1 MRHAPVWI
9 AVLVA
14 VAVGAGAA
22 LYERSREPLALRA
35 GTALPEPRALPDFA
49 LVDQA
54 GRAFDRSRFEGR
66 WSLLFTGF
74 THCPDVC
81 PTTLALMAELHRRV
95 ARDDLQFVFV
105 SVDPERDTPDAV
117 ARYLAHFD
125 AALVGATGERAQME
139 RFTAGAGARA
149 GAQSRQSDDEYTV
162 DHSTAFVLIDPEAR
176 LAGYFSAPH
185 ARDALAA
192 DLAALAAGGDAPL
205 LVQLDVGVRPGPGEA
220 VVRLPSPPRS
230 CPAPSAPSRGH

>member
-9 AVLVA
+9 AVLAA
-14 VAVGAGAA
+14 VAVGAGTA
-22 LYERSREPLALRA
+22 LYERSRDPLVLRA

-49 LVDQA
+49 LVDQV
-54 GRAFDRSRFEGR
+54 GRPFDRSRFEGR

-95 ARDDLQFVFV
+95 PRDDLQWVFL

-125 AALVGATGERAQME
+125 TMLVGATGERAQME
-139 RFTAGAGARA
+139 RLTAGLGL
-149 GAQSRQSDDEYTV
+149 AQVRNPGVDEAYTV

-192 DLAALAAGGDAPL
+192 DLAAL
-205 LVQLDVGVRPGPGEA
+205 
-220 VVRLPSPPRS
+220 PR
-230 CPAPSAPSRGH
+230 G

>member
-22 LYERSREPLALRA
+22 LYERSREPLTLRA
-35 GTALPEPRALPDFA
+35 GTALPEPRALPAFT

-54 GRAFDRSRFEGR
+54 GRAFDRARFEGR

-81 PTTLALMAELHRRV
+81 PTTLALMSDLNRRV
-95 ARDDLQFVFV
+95 GRDDLQFVFV
-105 SVDPERDTPDAV
+105 SVDPERDTPHAV
-117 ARYLAHFD
+117 ASYLAHFG

-139 RFTAGAGARA
+139 RLTAGLGL
-149 GAQSRQSDDEYTV
+149 AQVRNPGSGDEYTV

-185 ARDALAA
+185 ARDALVA
-192 DLAALAAGGDAPL
+192 DLTALP
-205 LVQLDVGVRPGPGEA
+205 
-220 VVRLPSPPRS
+220 
-230 CPAPSAPSRGH
+230 

>member
-14 VAVGAGAA
+14 VAVGIGVA
-22 LYERSREPLALRA
+22 LRERSREPPVLRA
-35 GTALPEPRALPDFA
+35 GTVLPEPRALPDFA

-54 GRAFDRSRFEGR
+54 GRPFDRARLEGR

-81 PTTLALMAELHRRV
+81 PTTLALMAELNRRV

-105 SVDPERDTPDAV
+105 SVDPERDTAEAV
-117 ARYLAHFD
+117 ARYLTHFD
-125 AALVGATGERAQME
+125 AALVGATGARTEME
-139 RFTAGAGARA
+139 RLTAGLGL
-149 GAQSRQSDDEYTV
+149 AQVRNPGSADEYTV

-185 ARDALAA
+185 ALGALAD
-192 DLAALAAGGDAPL
+192 DLQNL
-205 LVQLDVGVRPGPGEA
+205 PG
-220 VVRLPSPPRS
+220 S
-230 CPAPSAPSRGH
+230 

>member
-14 VAVGAGAA
+14 VAVGVGAA
-22 LYERSREPLALRA
+22 LYERSREPLTLRA
-35 GTALPEPRALPDFA
+35 GTALPEPRALPAFT

-54 GRAFDRSRFEGR
+54 GRAFDRARLEGR

-81 PTTLALMAELHRRV
+81 PTTLALMSDLNRRV
-95 ARDDLQFVFV
+95 GRDDLQFVFV

-139 RFTAGAGARA
+139 RLTAGLGL
-149 GAQSRQSDDEYTV
+149 AQVRNPGSGDEYTV

-185 ARDALAA
+185 AREALVA
-192 DLAALAAGGDAPL
+192 DLAALP
-205 LVQLDVGVRPGPGEA
+205 
-220 VVRLPSPPRS
+220 
-230 CPAPSAPSRGH
+230 

>member
-1 MRHAPVWI
+1 MRRAPVWI

-14 VAVGAGAA
+14 VAIGAGVA
-22 LYERSREPLALRA
+22 LYERAREPLTLRA

-54 GRAFDRSRFEGR
+54 GRAFGRARLEGR

-81 PTTLALMAELHRRV
+81 PTTLALMADLNRRV

-139 RFTAGAGARA
+139 RLTAGLGL
-149 GAQSRQSDDEYTV
+149 AQVRNPGSGEEYTV

-185 ARDALAA
+185 VRDALVA
-192 DLAALAAGGDAPL
+192 DHAALP
-205 LVQLDVGVRPGPGEA
+205 
-220 VVRLPSPPRS
+220 
-230 CPAPSAPSRGH
+230 